1 MVSQPL
7 HGITDDTYHCR
18 DKIKQRIKLQII
30 GCILQYFGIFASS
43 YHVNQPV
50 SDCITCNNGKA
61 APDTGI

>member
-43 YHVNQPV
+43 
-50 SDCITCNNGKA
+50 SM
-61 APDTGI
+61 